1 MKKTIRNFFAALF
14 VLISFVSLSA
24 QVRAESTLDK
34 THKQTQASYTSYHD
48 CIRLYK
54 LPFGKLY
61 FLALSA
67 ANSLGYEIK
76 EMQSRNGYIIIE
88 EDGRE
93 FLISVNAKNKTY
105 TYLKLAPCDNNYY
118 FNPLIP
124 KRIFNYVDL
133 NFNMDIKDLKF

>member
-93 FLISVNAKNKTY
+93 FLLSVNAKNKTY

-118 FNPLIP
+118 FNPQIP

>member
-1 MKKTIRNFFAALF
+1 MKKTLSRLAAVLF
-14 VLISFVSLSA
+14 VLVSLVSLCA
-24 QVRAESTLDK
+24 QSRAESTLDK

-88 EDGRE
+88 AGGRE
-93 FLISVNAKNKTY
+93 FLLSANAKNKSY
-105 TYLKLAPCDNNYY
+105 TYLKLSPCDNNYY
-118 FNPLIP
+118 FNPQIP
-124 KRIFNYVDL
+124 KKIFNYVDL